1 MADTQTAPLP
11 EPGSI
16 TEAHSAILG
25 LLEPEEDKPKSE
37 ESVPTEDVEESTE
50 ETQDEPLEEVSED
63 EEDSVEDEEESEEE
77 SEEDEVEEESEVYA
91 VKVDGEE
98 LEVSLDELIKGYSR
112 YSDYTRKTQKVSEQ
126 RQEVE
131 AMAERYQFEV
141 AQIQQERQ
149 QYINGLQ
156 QAMQSS
162 LSAMDEFA
170 TIDWEHLRATDPIA
184 FVTKKDEYRDIQ
196 ERIQQASY
204 AQDMAAQRYQE
215 EAAASRSAS
224 LSYEKAAVLEK
235 LPEWGNPEKQAV
247 LAQELKGY
255 ASAQGFSEEE
265 LQSLIDHRQL
275 LVLRKA
281 MLYDK
286 AHSSDIVKK
295 KLKNKPTV
303 IRAGSGRDKKA
314 SERSKRAASMKRLK
328 ESGHLDDS
336 VALFEDFIDI

>member
-1 MADTQTAPLP
+1 M
-11 EPGSI
+11 
-16 TEAHSAILG
+16 
-25 LLEPEEDKPKSE
+25 
-37 ESVPTEDVEESTE
+37 
-50 ETQDEPLEEVSED
+50 
-63 EEDSVEDEEESEEE
+63 
-77 SEEDEVEEESEVYA
+77 
-91 VKVDGEE
+91 
-98 LEVSLDELIKGYSR
+98 
-112 YSDYTRKTQKVSEQ
+112 SEQ

-204 AQDMAAQRYQE
+204 AQDMAAQKYQE

-224 LSYEKAAVLEK
+224 LSYERAAILEK

-247 LAQELKGY
+247 LAQELKSY
-255 ASAQGFSEEE
+255 ASTQGFNEAE
-265 LQSLIDHRQL
+265 LQNVLDHRQL

-314 SERSKRAASMKRLK
+314 SETSKRAASMKRLK
-328 ESGHLDDS
+328 ESGHVNDS
-336 VALFEDFIDI
+336 IALFEDFVDI